1 MTMRSTMAMLHAA
14 QDAPAGDALRVDPA
28 LAGRELGPW
37 TMVPAWATV
46 PLAAA
51 AAMALA
57 WYFVRLGRADVPR
70 ARRWMRRVSAA
81 LLAASLV
88 PLVRALSFV
97 HPHEDR
103 EGWAVAWSLVL
114 MAVVVCALLAIV
126 DFIATARSGV
136 REYRE
141 MRRETLGGRTREGG

>member
-1 MTMRSTMAMLHAA
+1 M
-14 QDAPAGDALRVDPA
+14 QDAAAGAGARIDPA
-28 LAGRELGPW
+28 LAGRELGEW
-37 TMVPAWATV
+37 YMVPAWATV
-46 PLAAA
+46 PLAIAA
-51 AAMALA
+51 ALALA
-57 WYFVRLGRADVPR
+57 WYFARLGRADVPR
-70 ARRWMRRVSAA
+70 ARRWMRRSSAV

-114 MAVVVCALLAIV
+114 MAVVVCALLAVV

-141 MRRETLGGRTREGG
+141 LRRETLGGRKRADG